1 MTEKKSSDHPQP
13 GEPDGCSAC
22 PHHHVSGRDSIGRD
36 FIRRDFIKWALVAGA
51 GLSVGAALADDS
63 PTGNAPPQ
71 EGDRF
76 VFSDGD
82 RANAEITP
90 ADLVVGAAP
99 IMAWPMEP
107 KTKTVRNG
115 SRLNQ
120 VLLLRIPPAEL
131 DEETRAHAAE
141 GVVAYSAICKHA
153 QCPVSGWIPEKQ
165 VLHCYCHDSQ
175 YDPRHNAKVV
185 FGPAPRSLPALP
197 VKIADGVLLAAGTFL
212 GKVGQRQT

>member
-1 MTEKKSSDHPQP
+1 MTEKNSSDNPQP
-13 GEPDGCSAC
+13 GERDGCSAC
-22 PHHHVSGRDSIGRD
+22 PRHDHIGRDIIGRD
-36 FIRRDFIKWALVAGA
+36 FVRRDFIKWALAAGA
-51 GLSVGAALADDS
+51 GLSVGTALADDS
-63 PTGNAPPQ
+63 AIGNAPPQ
-71 EGDRF
+71 ADDRF

-82 RANAEITP
+82 RANTEIAL

-120 VLLLRIPPAEL
+120 VLLLRIAPAEL
-131 DEETRAHAAE
+131 DEETRAHSAE

-153 QCPVSGWIPEKQ
+153 QCPVTGWIPEKQ